1 MISVCMATYNG
12 AAFVEEQLR
21 SILAQLGEKDE
32 IIVSDDG
39 STDATLAIIQAV
51 GDPRI
56 RLLPPHEP
64 LGSTRNFYYALDAAK
79 GDIIFLSDHDDVWL
93 PGRVE
98 RCLEELRKAD
108 LVVTDCQV
116 VDESLQILYPS
127 LFKLYGLREGLWH
140 NLLRCGFYGSL
151 MAMHRSVVE
160 RAKPWPKNDELIK
173 HDWWLGIVAEK
184 TGTVRFISDT
194 QYVLYRRHD
203 KTETIVSRNIL
214 HRSRRSLTT
223 RIMARMAMAK
233 QLIMQS

>member
-1 MISVCMATYNG
+1 MATYNG

-21 SILAQLGEKDE
+21 SILAQLGEHDE
-32 IIVSDDG
+32 IVVSDDG
-39 STDATLAIIQAV
+39 SADATLAVIQAV
-51 GDPRI
+51 NDPRI

-64 LGSTRNFYYALDAAK
+64 LGSTRNFYRALDAAQ
-79 GDIIFLSDHDDVWL
+79 GDIIFLSDQDDVWL

-98 RCLEELRKAD
+98 RCLEELGTAD

-116 VDESLQILYPS
+116 VDESLQALYPS

-173 HDWWLGIVAEK
+173 HDWWLGMVAEK
-184 TGTVRFISDT
+184 TGTVRFVADR
-194 QYVLYRRHD
+194 QFVLYRRHEGA
-203 KTETIVSRNIL
+203 ETRVD
-214 HRSRRSLTT
+214 T
-223 RIMARMAMAK
+223 RIMHRSKRSLKTKIVARLCMAK
-233 QLIMQS
+233 EILLKR